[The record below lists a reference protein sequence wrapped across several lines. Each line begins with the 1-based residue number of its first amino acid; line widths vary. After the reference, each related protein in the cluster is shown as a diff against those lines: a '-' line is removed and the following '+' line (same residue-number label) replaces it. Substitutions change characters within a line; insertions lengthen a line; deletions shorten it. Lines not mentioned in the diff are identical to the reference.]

1 MNDTKKMSPGE
12 ETAEAIGRLKE
23 AADQLKDEVD
33 ETKDQVSAE
42 EAGSIV
48 GAFLKGLW
56 AILK

>member
-1 MNDTKKMSPGE
+1 VTDKTNLSQGE

-23 AADQLKDEVD
+23 AAGQLKDEMD
-33 ETKDQVSAE
+33 DAEDQVSAE